1 MSTSNNT
8 TNVITQDCSGC
19 GKSKPAS
26 EFTRQRGNK
35 KIIGSTCNKSNQFFF
50 PRFLATLRHHDYPF
64 ITFGEMGIPRIN
76 ANNNPW
82 NNVLHNKVLETMPVS
97 ESSSIQNTSALVT
110 NRYEI
115 IENRKDEL
123 SSDLKMFET
132 LVKIINNNIEN
143 DKLYEAYKVL
153 RQPLVNETIACNE
166 ALNAKKQQKTW
177 KSRKTYNLAFWLQ

>member
-1 MSTSNNT
+1 MS
-8 TNVITQDCSGC
+8 
-19 GKSKPAS
+19 
-26 EFTRQRGNK
+26 
-35 KIIGSTCNKSNQFFF
+35 
-50 PRFLATLRHHDYPF
+50 
-64 ITFGEMGIPRIN
+64 IPRIN